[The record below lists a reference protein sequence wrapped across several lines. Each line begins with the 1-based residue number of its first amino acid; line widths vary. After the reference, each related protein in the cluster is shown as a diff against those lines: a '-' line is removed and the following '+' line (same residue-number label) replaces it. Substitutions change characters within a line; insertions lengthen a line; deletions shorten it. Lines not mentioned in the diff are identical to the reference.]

1 MNDEFRLLKE
11 RIRKL
16 DVILVERGLSDANFA
31 QALSKVRRATRRG
44 DRTREPSPELRVMLE
59 QAESLARRIA

>member
-1 MNDEFRLLKE
+1 MNDEFRSLKE

-16 DVILVERGLSDANFA
+16 DAILVERGLSDANFA

-44 DRTREPSPELRVMLE
+44 DRTREPSAELRAMLE
-59 QAESLARRIA
+59 QAESLASRIA

>member
-1 MNDEFRLLKE
+1 MNDDFRDLKT

-16 DVILVERGLSDANFA
+16 DAILMDRGLANPNFA

-44 DRTREPSPELRVMLE
+44 DRTREPSPELRTMLE
-59 QAESLARRIA
+59 QAELLARSIG

>member
-1 MNDEFRLLKE
+1 MNDDFRDLKT

-16 DVILVERGLSDANFA
+16 DAILMDRGLANPNFA

-44 DRTREPSPELRVMLE
+44 DRTREPSAELRTMLE
-59 QAESLARRIA
+59 QAELLARSIG